1 MSGVLCVCLRVR
13 VGGGWLGARMWHA
26 RGEERRRAAD
36 GSVALRAAA
45 AAWAARVVA
54 HPPLRR
60 FIQWNDALTS
70 LPAGLFHSSFT
81 VGGHMCVGGDARK
94 RRDGGAWE

>member
-1 MSGVLCVCLRVR
+1 MGSVVGRDYVRLRVR
-13 VGGGWLGARMWHA
+13 VGGGWLGACMWHA
-26 RGEERRRAAD
+26 RGEQRRRAAD

-60 FIQWNDALTS
+60 VISGNAALTS
-70 LPAGLFHSSFT
+70 LKLNDNRLSKIGIQAIAKALVKNT
-81 VGGHMCVGGDARK
+81 TLQL
-94 RRDGGAWE
+94 W